1 MLANLSPAFIYFKR
15 NKTMQTTNVLMLI
28 FILSTLFCVPA
39 WAGSQANKQAV
50 IEPEKIIK
58 FAKDVEKYAAAQGA
72 RAFIIAR
79 VGRPEKDLPKGIDY
93 THTAIAIYSNI
104 QLTDGETARGYAI
117 HNLYQVADQ
126 PSKSQLIQDYPV
138 DFFWGAQV
146 LKAGII
152 IPTDEIQTR
161 LIELI
166 VSGKNTDLHNP
177 KYSVIANPMNSQLQN
192 CTEHTLDLINAAIY
206 QSTDV
211 TKLKANTR
219 AHYTPQ
225 RVRTSHFKLVLGA
238 WLMDDVTTEDHTGK
252 VYTATFGSIHNYLAQ
267 YQLAKH
273 SVTFYASG
281 QTSNL

>member
-1 MLANLSPAFIYFKR
+1 MKAKI
-15 NKTMQTTNVLMLI
+15 I
-28 FILSTLFCVPA
+28 FILITLFCVPS

-58 FAKDVEKYAAAQGA
+58 FAKHVEKYAAEKGA

-79 VGRPEKDLPKGIDY
+79 VGRPEKDLPKGIHY

-104 QLTDGETARGYAI
+104 QLADGETAQGYAI
-117 HNLYQVADQ
+117 HNLYQVDGK
-126 PSKSQLIQDYPV
+126 PNKSQLVQDYPV
-138 DFFWGAQV
+138 DFFWGAQT

-152 IPTDEIQTR
+152 IPSDEIQTR
-161 LIELI
+161 LINLI
-166 VSGKNTDLHNP
+166 ASGKNADLHNP

-206 QSTDV
+206 QSTDIA
-211 TKLKANTR
+211 KIKANTR

-225 RVRTSHFKLVLGA
+225 RVRNSRFKLIFASL
-238 WLMDDVTTEDHTGK
+238 LMDDVSTKDHQGK
-252 VYTATFGSIHNYLAQ
+252 IATATFGSIHNYLDQ

-273 SVTFYASG
+273 GVTLYADG
-281 QTSNL
+281 ETTTL